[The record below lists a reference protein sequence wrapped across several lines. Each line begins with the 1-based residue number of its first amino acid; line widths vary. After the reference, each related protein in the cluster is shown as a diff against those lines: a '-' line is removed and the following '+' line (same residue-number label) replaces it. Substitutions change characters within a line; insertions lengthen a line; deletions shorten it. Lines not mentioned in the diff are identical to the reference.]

1 LFIYVV
7 SEQALFAVGG
17 NCNNGGVSAFL
28 GNAGECVCGAFCA
41 LNAFG
46 HVQCQLSDSE
56 RGSYKS

>member
-46 HVQCQLSDSE
+46 HV
-56 RGSYKS
+56 